1 MDLKILHRKGK
12 NSKLLYYLKNA
23 MRVVEPRFMLFP
35 DIDRLHD
42 IVDKRPDKDY
52 IYDRVSYYNK
62 LVGETALTGD
72 VCSVGSFHLKG
83 NRSAYFFDTYEYVRY
98 FDKDKRFKTLFGDI
112 THVPSEPS
120 IVKSRPL
127 VDDNANSIVL
137 NLDKC
142 RHFIFLHDTIPFE
155 EKEFK
160 IIFRGECD
168 GKERRRRFVNMYHDN
183 ELCDVRDICTYNDGK
198 RIKGYTNMMSIYDHL
213 KYKFIMSLEGNDVAS
228 NLKWVMS
235 SNCIAVM
242 PRPTCETWYMEGRL
256 IPDYHYLE
264 IKPDYSDLVEKTT
277 WCANNPEKAKEI
289 ILNAHKW
296 GSQFQDAKR
305 EKLISLLVLEKYFK
319 TTK

>member
-52 IYDRVSYYNK
+52 IYDRVNYYNK

-83 NRSAYFFDTYEYVRY
+83 NRSAYF